1 MKTLGSVA
9 GSKQV
14 LKEGEEPKSNL
25 GQFQGSKRR
34 QIEGVRKLSCLG
46 FTVFGCSGPWYKYV
60 VNLGSP

>member
-1 MKTLGSVA
+1 M
-9 GSKQV
+9 